1 MAVKFINEGQD
12 QQQSSQ
18 SQPDV
23 QSLSGK
29 QQSPNQDVS
38 QVISS
43 LIGKEQQ
50 QVQKPKQNKKV
61 PRKVVFIKDTLTGD
75 QKQKSKVVKEAIKSD
90 IFNANKLIS
99 TRGILDVN
107 KSLDNL
113 TSEDT
118 GIGTK
123 TLAALDLISQPLR
136 RVEASMANVGL
147 AVQAGV
153 IDPKFLLDEAT
164 SGIKGAKLGE
174 FGDILQTGGFP
185 APAAATLGLIAT
197 FVTPLELISKS
208 IRASSQFAKL
218 GLKGVTRTG
227 QNIVKASD
235 DALLKLGK
243 GLDEV
248 YAPVNTLKVNSNKL
262 LDSVV
267 KMPKAIVKE
276 IEEQLGANIED
287 IVSTANIQ
295 TTRKIKSILGRFR
308 ASAFGK
314 TEKGVAET
322 IDSSKVE
329 RAYAGF
335 KSLIQDTLT
344 NKGLGKQGKKILEAD
359 DAFSEMAGATKFLK
373 KKIVDPTTRKAVGG
387 KKLAQAFG
395 KRDPVVLDSLD
406 VLKKAGGSIQRN
418 MKRAII
424 ELDDYNRLQTGAK
437 VIKRGTELV
446 GQGVVVGSVIGKLT
460 GRD

>member
-43 LIGKEQQ
+43 LIVKEQQ

-153 IDPKFLLDEAT
+153 
-164 SGIKGAKLGE
+164 
-174 FGDILQTGGFP
+174 
-185 APAAATLGLIAT
+185 
-197 FVTPLELISKS
+197 
-208 IRASSQFAKL
+208 
-218 GLKGVTRTG
+218 
-227 QNIVKASD
+227 
-235 DALLKLGK
+235 
-243 GLDEV
+243 
-248 YAPVNTLKVNSNKL
+248 
-262 LDSVV
+262 
-267 KMPKAIVKE
+267 
-276 IEEQLGANIED
+276 
-287 IVSTANIQ
+287 
-295 TTRKIKSILGRFR
+295 
-308 ASAFGK
+308 
-314 TEKGVAET
+314 
-322 IDSSKVE
+322 
-329 RAYAGF
+329 
-335 KSLIQDTLT
+335 
-344 NKGLGKQGKKILEAD
+344 
-359 DAFSEMAGATKFLK
+359 
-373 KKIVDPTTRKAVGG
+373 
-387 KKLAQAFG
+387 
-395 KRDPVVLDSLD
+395 
-406 VLKKAGGSIQRN
+406 
-418 MKRAII
+418 
-424 ELDDYNRLQTGAK
+424 
-437 VIKRGTELV
+437 
-446 GQGVVVGSVIGKLT
+446 
-460 GRD
+460 